1 MKKILSIAGIVCFSM
16 LVAVGTHGIYS
27 WFTDQSQRVNSFS
40 VGMNEVEIREE
51 FPDQEL
57 TPGKIIKKEAGFTNT
72 GMVPMYVRAVY
83 LFSNKEAEEG
93 SELLRGSTLWEKAD
107 DGYYYY
113 KKIVQP
119 QESTELFLKGI
130 HWKKQKITDGFDL
143 TIYTETVQAA
153 GHSSAKEAFA
163 QMMERQETGKISALL
178 CGLLLIGIS
187 GIYGLPKAYV
197 LYQANSGK
205 VAIHLEEY
213 RMNGEKEV
221 PWETEENV
229 LPGGLI
235 SKIPRIVND
244 GADCYVRAKIVFTS
258 EETSDQPLSADNLEG
273 IGSEWVQDGEYFY
286 CKEVVKSGESV
297 DFFRGIRLPAEWKE
311 SPEAENRWQ
320 ASVRAEAVQAECFFP
335 DFSDSDPWGMKTK
348 QFVIRQAMEGEAE
361 EQDGDK
367 DQMELVIASDLQ
379 GFTMEQEGCMKQLET
394 FMPGKSQ
401 SGKVVIRNGAD
412 HKREVFFR
420 AEAPQMTPL
429 LEKMELTVQVREKD
443 QIQILYQ
450 GTVTETMLKQNQ
462 SLGEILPGKD
472 KQVEFLFFLPEEAD
486 NVYAAQTGQV
496 KFWFTTGAPQKTQ
509 IVKVAKTGDSQ
520 YPGRYLITGIAG
532 AVLAVVVLGKESIR
546 KKGIKSR

>member
-1 MKKILSIAGIVCFSM
+1 MKK
-16 LVAVGTHGIYS
+16 
-27 WFTDQSQRVNSFS
+27 
-40 VGMNEVEIREE
+40 
-51 FPDQEL
+51 
-57 TPGKIIKKEAGFTNT
+57 
-72 GMVPMYVRAVY
+72 
-83 LFSNKEAEEG
+83 
-93 SELLRGSTLWEKAD
+93 
-107 DGYYYY
+107 
-113 KKIVQP
+113 
-119 QESTELFLKGI
+119 
-130 HWKKQKITDGFDL
+130 
-143 TIYTETVQAA
+143 
-153 GHSSAKEAFA
+153 
-163 QMMERQETGKISALL
+163 TGKISALL

-320 ASVRAEAVQAECFFP
+320 ASVRAEAVQAECFSP
-335 DFSDSDPWGMKTK
+335 DFSVSDPWGMKTK

-429 LEKMELTVQVREKD
+429 LEKMEITVQVREKD

-472 KQVEFLFFLPEEAD
+472 KQVEFLFSLPEEAD

-496 KFWFTTGAPQKTQ
+496 KFWFTTGRPQKTQ

-520 YPGRYLITGIAG
+520 YPGYYLITGIAG
-532 AVLAVVVLGKESIR
+532 AVLVVVVLGKESIR

>member
-1 MKKILSIAGIVCFSM
+1 MGR
-16 LVAVGTHGIYS
+16 Y
-27 WFTDQSQRVNSFS
+27 
-40 VGMNEVEIREE
+40 
-51 FPDQEL
+51 
-57 TPGKIIKKEAGFTNT
+57 
-72 GMVPMYVRAVY
+72 
-83 LFSNKEAEEG
+83 
-93 SELLRGSTLWEKAD
+93 EK
-107 DGYYYY
+107 
-113 KKIVQP
+113 
-119 QESTELFLKGI
+119 
-130 HWKKQKITDGFDL
+130 
-143 TIYTETVQAA
+143 
-153 GHSSAKEAFA
+153 
-163 QMMERQETGKISALL
+163 TGKISALL

-335 DFSDSDPWGMKTK
+335 DFSVSDPWGMKTK

-472 KQVEFLFFLPEEAD
+472 KQVEFLFSLPEEAD

-520 YPGRYLITGIAG
+520 YPGYYLITGIAG

-546 KKGIKSR
+546 KKGIKSIVYTNRWVKQENIKEGDIIAYGLSGGVSVLHRVVETDKNSRIWRTKGDANEVSDPGAVSYEQYLGKMIFSLPYVGYLISVFKRRSIWLGTIAVGILLLILQQKETWKSGKEKTV